1 MITCFY
7 LVHFLFEIQYKN
19 NQNIES
25 LHILYDSFSLNIFLY
40 INVDRWRTYRVETSR
55 RSWRGKSVQQRPCHA
70 KTQHQEG
77 CTTPLCSSGSPKR
90 RRWKIQRRSSAA
102 SSRLWTTKGSG
113 RRSGPV
119 SARRSSLSA
128 EPAPWSTELRRTPL
142 LIAGDGNGAALFPSH
157 HSLPCFVTYTHLTVT
172 STALSI
178 VNQQTYWWKKK
189 DRVYSKSQLEMY
201 HAWRTGSGIR
211 EGGERWKLKTRD
223 AWL

>member
-1 MITCFY
+1 
-7 LVHFLFEIQYKN
+7 
-19 NQNIES
+19 
-25 LHILYDSFSLNIFLY
+25 
-40 INVDRWRTYRVETSR
+40 
-55 RSWRGKSVQQRPCHA
+55 
-70 KTQHQEG
+70 
-77 CTTPLCSSGSPKR
+77 
-90 RRWKIQRRSSAA
+90 
-102 SSRLWTTKGSG
+102 
-113 RRSGPV
+113 
-119 SARRSSLSA
+119 
-128 EPAPWSTELRRTPL
+128 
-142 LIAGDGNGAALFPSH
+142 LFPSH